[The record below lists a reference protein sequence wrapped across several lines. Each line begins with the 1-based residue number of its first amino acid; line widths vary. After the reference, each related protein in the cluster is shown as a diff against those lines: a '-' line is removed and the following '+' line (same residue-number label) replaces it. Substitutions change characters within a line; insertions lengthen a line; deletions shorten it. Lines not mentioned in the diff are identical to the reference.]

1 MKPKYNYILRE
12 SLKVDKVLSDFIEE
26 DLLPKSN
33 VAKSLMNNPNKRGI
47 EYLPWWWNFIMFFVK
62 ILPYKYAAKL

>member
-33 VAKSLMNNPNKRGI
+33 VDKIYFWKELDKRIHDLTKKNDSLFDNIQIGWI
-47 EYLPWWWNFIMFFVK
+47 
-62 ILPYKYAAKL
+62 